1 MDLRVLKTKN
11 SIEDSLFYLLERKD
25 FKDITVQ
32 NILDTALINRSTF
45 YRYYKDKY
53 DLVEQ
58 IEAEYIRKA
67 ENHLTER
74 FSVSD
79 ESELISVVDGI
90 YTYLFKERDVIR
102 HLWRI
107 HTPELHIYGDFEKL
121 LQGHVYN
128 YLTRKNVD
136 LQMAEYHSVL
146 YASTI
151 LTTIRW
157 LLEEKNFEKK
167 DDVIDT
173 LKDFLQHILR

>member
-1 MDLRVLKTKN
+1 MDLRVLKTKK
-11 SIEDSLFYLLERKD
+11 SIEDSLFYLLERKA

-53 DLVEQ
+53 DLIEQ
-58 IEAEYIRKA
+58 IAAQYMRKA
-67 ENHLTER
+67 ETSLAER
-74 FSVSD
+74 FAVSD
-79 ESELISVVDGI
+79 EAELISVVDGI

-102 HLWRI
+102 HLWKI
-107 HTPELHIYGDFEKL
+107 DTPELHIYNDFEKL
-121 LQGHVYN
+121 LQGYVYN
-128 YLTRKNVD
+128 YLACKNVD
-136 LQMAEYHSVL
+136 RQVAEYRSLL

-167 DDVIDT
+167 DDVIDA